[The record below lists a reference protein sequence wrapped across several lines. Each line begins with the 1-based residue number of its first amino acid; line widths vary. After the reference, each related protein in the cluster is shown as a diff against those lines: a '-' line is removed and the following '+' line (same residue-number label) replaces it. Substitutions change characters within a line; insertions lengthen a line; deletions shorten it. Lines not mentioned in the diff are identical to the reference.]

1 VGGDDP
7 LARTSVLTRLGTH
20 ARWYIRVPPTY
31 DANWF
36 PECYA
41 PAREYVGGSS
51 AIECGTGRT
60 GRCDSQLPVG
70 LACVWAGGYGV
81 VEVVAAPAGAVVVV
95 VVVGVEPPTF
105 GVVVEVAL
113 GAVVLLGLVDDGGT
127 EVAVVLVV
135 DVLVVVVDLG
145 GGAVV
150 VVVVTWWE
158 TGLEFGAGS
167 GGYWM

>member
-1 VGGDDP
+1 
-7 LARTSVLTRLGTH
+7 
-20 ARWYIRVPPTY
+20 
-31 DANWF
+31 
-36 PECYA
+36 
-41 PAREYVGGSS
+41 
-51 AIECGTGRT
+51 
-60 GRCDSQLPVG
+60 
-70 LACVWAGGYGV
+70 
-81 VEVVAAPAGAVVVV
+81 VVV

-113 GAVVLLGLVDDGGT
+113 GAGVLLGLVDDGGT